1 MITQNKQK
9 RGVMAKN
16 REYPKNQKQEKRNLK
31 APIEQITYYDHVLFR
46 NCDPKK
52 IKPVKRKTVGWITYE
67 NQQAIII
74 CSDISAK
81 FLKNEK
87 KKDSGILILKNLI
100 IERTY
105 LEFNKAFKHNHIAN
119 CG

>member
-1 MITQNKQK
+1 
-9 RGVMAKN
+9 MAKN
-16 REYPKNQKQEKRNLK
+16 REYSKNQKQEKRETQT
-31 APIEQITYYDHVLFR
+31 PIEHIVYYDHVLFK

-52 IKPVKRKTVGWITYE
+52 IKPIKRKTVGWITYE

-74 CSDISAK
+74 CSDISTN

-100 IERTY
+100 IERTS
-105 LEFNKAFKHNHIAN
+105 LEFDKAFKHNHITN
-119 CG
+119 RG